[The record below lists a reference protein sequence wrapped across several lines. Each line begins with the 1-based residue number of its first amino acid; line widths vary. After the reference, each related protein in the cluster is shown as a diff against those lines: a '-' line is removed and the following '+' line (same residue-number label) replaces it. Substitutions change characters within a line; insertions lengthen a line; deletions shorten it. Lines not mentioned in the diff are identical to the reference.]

1 MIPNTSK
8 ETRPV
13 SRYIRLVSAI
23 PRITL
28 PRFWGMMPSW
38 GWGEA
43 MKRWRRTRPVEKGLL
58 RTILRAPV
66 TVLLS
71 PLTGVA
77 TLARRIAGIAREEM
91 GEEAG
96 LKAAL
101 LELRMRREMG
111 EISEA
116 EFRKRV
122 QEIERKLEGGKGV
135 S

>member
-1 MIPNTSK
+1 MIPNSSK
-8 ETRPV
+8 DALPV
-13 SRYIRLVSAI
+13 SQYIRLVSAI

-66 TVLLS
+66 TVPLS

-96 LKAAL
+96 LKEAL
-101 LELRMRREMG
+101 LALQMRREMG